1 MKIKSLEVEKITL
14 LQKANTPASVPNAC
28 VMYAKPSTILGG
40 ASDLAVAVGSAED
53 TTPVTGAV
61 RAILADHMVDYT
73 NSHQVTLTQALA
85 AGATE
90 GKSLREIRIE
100 GWHAKKG
107 VAAPSDAE
115 RAVGASGGVLLPVLT
130 FSKLTQQDCYF
141 TIHTPL
147 DLDPTYPAH
156 FHLMWQPGASWTSGN
171 YMWKCEYVI
180 IAENGATLLS
190 PSPATLEADV
200 TPANATTNIETEI
213 ATDITLASDQLM
225 ICHFYRDV
233 ANDNADDIGCVTFFE
248 LEYTSKLLG
257 EALP

>member
-100 GWHAKKG
+100 GWHANPLDLHPFKYLRFR
-107 VAAPSDAE
+107 VPRAPSDVA
-115 RAVGASGGVLLPVLT
+115 LLP
-130 FSKLTQQDCYF
+130 
-141 TIHTPL
+141 
-147 DLDPTYPAH
+147 
-156 FHLMWQPGASWTSGN
+156 
-171 YMWKCEYVI
+171 
-180 IAENGATLLS
+180 
-190 PSPATLEADV
+190 
-200 TPANATTNIETEI
+200 
-213 ATDITLASDQLM
+213 
-225 ICHFYRDV
+225 
-233 ANDNADDIGCVTFFE
+233 
-248 LEYTSKLLG
+248 
-257 EALP
+257 